1 MKICPRLFPLVL
13 TTAIATTCFALTAHA
28 ATYYVDYAAGSDS
41 NAGTST
47 GAAWKHC
54 PGDPAAAGNPLSQ
67 KLQPGDTI
75 LFKGGVRYVF
85 TSANSTGI
93 QLNSSGTVGNLV
105 TYDGNSAGAWGTG
118 KAILTDNNSNPGHNA
133 FYASGTVSNIVIR
146 NFVITQLGG
155 SATLP
160 PDTGAAIAP
169 NTGRGVCLYGGAQN
183 VSVSDC
189 DMSMLG
195 YWFNQKPMDANSI
208 DGAGVVCF
216 PDASQT
222 YGNITVTNCNFR
234 RIRVGCAFSSG
245 SYLTNIVVANC
256 SFSDSIVWCIDLS
269 VRKTGTFTDGVQIHD
284 CQFFDYYQFNADYWT
299 GYGDWPHTDGIFFRV
314 DYGGAIYGTN
324 NNFYNNKFYF
334 TKSPGGGT
342 AQIYVTEGPSC
353 NIYNNLFIGSGL
365 ANGTICLNDGPL
377 DGSNNQLVRILN
389 NTFYDS
395 YNFDVTINNRNAL
408 TRPIGKVWMANN
420 VFYDA
425 MTGSGN
431 NFVGV
436 FETGSIP
443 WTWAVTNW
451 SIDNNLYRSQN
462 WTGHYVYSSK
472 SWGEG
477 NITNMQAYG
486 WEKNGKAA
494 DPLFQ
499 NISYG
504 LASVS
509 SALNDFRVQTN
520 SPAVGAGTNLTALAA
535 VLPGLDKDIAGN
547 PRPTVGGWSIGA
559 YEASTSGVG
568 GGGGGG
574 GGGLQLPPVVSAIT
588 QSGADVN
595 TNTAG
600 PQVFAG
606 SVVQY
611 SATASDPN
619 SLPLTWQWSY
629 SVNGG
634 AETVVQTGAGAV
646 GSVSFNYTAAMAG
659 STFTW
664 KLTVNNG
671 LASATSTL
679 TVGVVAPPSPT
690 AGLSFQ
696 AADAT
701 LTAPFALSG
710 GAIAQTVQTV
720 DPTQGGQAAFSF
732 YITNAGNYVIQ
743 ALVSAPNDANNSFF
757 VNVDGQPVD
766 PTMIWDIPLTSGFEQ
781 RIVSWRGSGTD
792 GNNEFVPAVF
802 NLTAGAHQLIV
813 RGREANVALQSVAI
827 LNYLSPP
834 QNLRIIPQ

>member
-13 TTAIATTCFALTAHA
+13 TTAIATTCFALTAGA
-28 ATYYVDYAAGSDS
+28 TTYYVDYAAGSDS

-54 PGDPAAAGNPLSQ
+54 PGDPAASGNPLSQ
-67 KLQPGDTI
+67 KLQPNDTI

-93 QLNSSGTVGNLV
+93 LLNNASGTLGNPV
-105 TYDGNSAGAWGTG
+105 TFDGNSAGAWGTG
-118 KAILTDNNSNPGHNA
+118 KAVLTDNNSNPGHNA
-133 FYASGTVSNIVIR
+133 FYSSAAVSNIVIR

-160 PDTGAAIAP
+160 PDTGAAVAA
-169 NTGRGVCLYGGAQN
+169 NWGAGVNLSATALNITVQ
-183 VSVSDC
+183 DC
-189 DMSMLG
+189 DLSMLG
-195 YWFNQKPMDANSI
+195 YWYNQKPMSAGSI
-208 DGAGVVCF
+208 DGMGIDCF
-216 PDASQT
+216 PNMAAT
-222 YGNITVTNCNFR
+222 YGNILVTNCNFSR
-234 RIRVGCAFSSG
+234 MAQGCNFSAG
-245 SYLTNIVVANC
+245 PTLTNITVANC
-256 SFSDSIVWCIDLS
+256 SFTDSIMWCVDIN
-269 VRKTGTFTDGVQIHD
+269 VRTTGTFTDYITVHD
-284 CQFFDYYQFNADYWT
+284 CKFYDYYQFNQDYWT
-299 GYGDWPHTDGIFFRV
+299 GYGGWPHTDGIFFRV
-314 DYGGAIYGTN
+314 DYSGASFGTH
-324 NNFYNNKFYF
+324 NNFYNNKFYY
-334 TKSPGGGT
+334 TKSSGGGT
-342 AQIYVTEGPSC
+342 AQMYITEGPSC
-353 NIYNNLFIGSGL
+353 NIYNNVFIGSGL
-365 ANGTICLNDGPL
+365 ANGNVVIGDGPL
-377 DGSNNQLVRILN
+377 DGSNNQLVRVFN

-395 YNFDVTINNRNAL
+395 YTFDVSLSNENAPS
-408 TRPIGKVWMANN
+408 RPIGKVWMANN
-420 VFYDA
+420 IFYDA
-425 MTGSGN
+425 MLGSGN
-431 NFVGV
+431 NFVAK
-436 FETGSIP
+436 FDTGTIP
-443 WTWAVTNW
+443 WTWGVTNW
-451 SIDNNLYRSQN
+451 FINNNLYKSFN
-462 WTGHYVYSSK
+462 GTGNYLYAPKV
-472 SWGEG
+472 WGEG
-477 NITNMQAYG
+477 NITSMQAYG
-486 WEKNGKAA
+486 WEKNGVVA
-494 DPLFQ
+494 DPLFL
-499 NISYG
+499 NITLG
-504 LASVS
+504 LANAS
-509 SALNDFRVQTN
+509 STLNDLRLQTN
-520 SPAVGAGTNLTALAA
+520 SPAIGAGTNLTALAA

-547 PRPTVGGWSIGA
+547 PRPAVGGWSIGA
-559 YEASTSGVG
+559 YEASTSGV
-568 GGGGGG
+568 GGGGG

-634 AETVVQTGAGAV
+634 ADTVVQTGVGAV

-659 STFTW
+659 STFVW
-664 KLTVNNG
+664 KLAVNNG

-701 LTAPFALSG
+701 VTAPFALSG
-710 GAIAQTVQTV
+710 GAIGQSVQTV
-720 DPTQGGQAAFSF
+720 DPTLGGQAVFSF

-743 ALVSAPNDANNSFF
+743 AVVSAPNDANNSFF

-781 RIVSWRGSGTD
+781 RIVSWRGSGSD

-813 RGREANVALQSVAI
+813 RGREAYVSLQSVAI